1 MPKSQDRILTTH
13 VGSLVRPPELSRY
26 IEAID
31 NGVKVDQA
39 AFDRCLADFVADVVK
54 RQQQAGVDVV
64 SDGEFGKF
72 RSWSFY
78 VLDRLGGIEE
88 RAVEAAR
95 GAGRDQLMFPDFY
108 AEYFPTQKL
117 PKRGTAVCVGPITY
131 KGQAAVQKDIAVFKA
146 ALKGAAV
153 ADAFLPV
160 VAPASAVPRHKNEY
174 YKDDEEF
181 LFKLAE
187 ALREEYQAIVDAGLM
202 VQIDDAFL
210 PYMYDVAFAASE
222 LEQYRKWAAV
232 RIEAL
237 NHAIAGLP
245 EERIRYHI
253 CWGSFN
259 TPHVTDVPLRD
270 IVDLVLE
277 SESRRLLH
285 RDGKSAARAR
295 VAGVGKREIAR
306 RPQAHSRRHQPCH
319 QCRRTSRTG
328 RRAIDAAG
336 AAGRAG
342 ERLGRHRLRL
352 CPDAPR
358 AARSP
363 LDHVG
368 EIGGARRGRA
378 AGVAGIVGQESGLA
392 LAPVQLCASSLIR
405 QPHIILGEHRH
416 RRLRAEQVVELGELD
431 FLVER
436 AFGNPV
442 QQHGHPP

>member
-1 MPKSQDRILTTH
+1 MPTSQDRILTTH

-39 AFDRCLADFVADVVK
+39 AFDRCLADSVADVIK
-54 RQQQAGVDVV
+54 RQRQVGVDVV

-95 GAGRDQLMFPDFY
+95 GAGRDQQMFADFY

-117 PKRGTAVCVGPITY
+117 PKRGTVVCVGPLTY
-131 KGQAAVQKDIAVFKA
+131 KGRAAVRKDIEIFKA
-146 ALKGAAV
+146 GLKGAAV

-187 ALREEYQAIVDAGLM
+187 ALREEYKAIVDAGLM

-210 PYMYDVAFAASE
+210 PYMYDVAFAADQ

-232 RIEAL
+232 RVEAL
-237 NHAIAGLP
+237 NHAIEGLP
-245 EERIRYHI
+245 EDRIRYHI

-259 TPHVTDVPLRD
+259 TPHVTDVPLKD
-270 IVDLVLE
+270 IVDLVLRVKAGGYCIE
-277 SESRRLLH
+277 MGNPRHEHEWRVWENVKLPPGRKLIPGVISHSTNVVEHPELVAEWLTRLARLVGLRTCWAAPIAASRNRPMCGACIRRSCGRSSRRLPKARGL
-285 RDGKSAARAR
+285 RRANCGDGRPP
-295 VAGVGKREIAR
+295 KRYIAR
-306 RPQAHSRRHQPCH
+306 RGVSVEIAQAVS
-319 QCRRTSRTG
+319 
-328 RRAIDAAG
+328 AAE
-336 AAGRAG
+336 AMSMM
-342 ERLGRHRLRL
+342 
-352 CPDAPR
+352 PMPR
-358 AARSP
+358 AS
-363 LDHVG
+363 
-368 EIGGARRGRA
+368 GGAM
-378 AGVAGIVGQESGLA
+378 
-392 LAPVQLCASSLIR
+392 
-405 QPHIILGEHRH
+405 
-416 RRLRAEQVVELGELD
+416 
-431 FLVER
+431 
-436 AFGNPV
+436 
-442 QQHGHPP
+442 